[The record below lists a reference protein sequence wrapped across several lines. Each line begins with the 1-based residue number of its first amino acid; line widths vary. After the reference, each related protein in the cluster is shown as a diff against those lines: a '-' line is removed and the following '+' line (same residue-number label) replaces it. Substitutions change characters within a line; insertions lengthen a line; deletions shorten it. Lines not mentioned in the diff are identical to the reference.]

1 MEAEARA
8 FLLSLLA
15 AAGPAGFEGPAARV
29 WRAQAAAYGLAVSH
43 DIAGNSVA
51 RLAGRGPKVA
61 IDGHIDE
68 LGLMITHIDSDGFLW
83 FRPIGGWDEQVLPGQ
98 RVRVLTRAGEV
109 VGLIGRKPTHLMQ
122 GDERDKGVR
131 ARDLWIDI
139 GARDGAEA
147 RARVRVGDP
156 ALLDL
161 APVELPNNRLA
172 GRAID
177 DRVGAFVAL
186 QTLRQLQTQPPAA
199 DVYAIASAQEEI
211 GFKGAA
217 TGGFALAP
225 AVAIAVDVTFATDVP
240 SADRR
245 GEGEHALGS
254 GPALARGSAVNP
266 VVFERLV
273 AAAEAAGI
281 AYTIEATPRSTGTDA
296 DALAR
301 SGAGIACGVVSIP
314 SRYMHTPNETV
325 CLDDVDAAV
334 RLIAAFV
341 AAIEPDADF
350 RP

>member
-8 FLLSLLA
+8 FLGALLA
-15 AAGPAGFEGPAARV
+15 AVGPSGFEGPAARV
-29 WRAQAAAYGLAVSH
+29 WRDQALAYGLEVSH

-51 RLAGRGPKVA
+51 RRPGRGPKVA
-61 IDGHIDE
+61 VVGHIDE
-68 LGLMITHIDSDGFLW
+68 LGLMITHIDGDGFLW

-98 RVRVLTRAGEV
+98 RVRVLARGGEV
-109 VGLIGRKPTHLMQ
+109 IGLVGRKPTHLME
-122 GDERDKGVR
+122 GDEREKGAR

-147 RARVRVGDP
+147 KARARVGDP
-156 ALLDL
+156 VVLDL
-161 APVELPNNRLA
+161 PPVDLPNNRLA

-177 DRVGAFVAL
+177 DRAGAFVAL
-186 QTLRQLQTQPPAA
+186 QAVRLLQADPSPADA
-199 DVYAIASAQEEI
+199 YAVASVQEEI

-217 TGGFALAP
+217 TGGVALAP
-225 AVAIAVDVTFATDVP
+225 TVAIAVDVTFATDVP

-245 GEGEHALGS
+245 GEGEHPLGS

-273 AAAEAAGI
+273 AAAEAANI
-281 AYTIEATPRSTGTDA
+281 PYTIEATPRSTGTDA

-325 CLDDVDAAV
+325 CLDDLDAAA
-334 RLIAAFV
+334 RLIAAFIT
-341 AAIEPDADF
+341 AIEPEADF

>member
-1 MEAEARA
+1 M
-8 FLLSLLA
+8 
-15 AAGPAGFEGPAARV
+15 
-29 WRAQAAAYGLAVSH
+29 AV
-43 DIAGNSVA
+43 V
-51 RLAGRGPKVA
+51 
-61 IDGHIDE
+61 GHIDE
-68 LGLMITHIDSDGFLW
+68 LGLLVTHIDGDGFLW

-98 RVRVLTRAGEV
+98 RVRVLARDGV
-109 VGLIGRKPTHLMQ
+109 VAGLIGRKPTHLMQ
-122 GDERDKGVR
+122 GDEREKGAR

-147 RARVRVGDP
+147 KARVRVGDP
-156 ALLDL
+156 VVLDL

-172 GRAID
+172 GRAMD

-186 QTLRQLQTQPPAA
+186 ETLRALQADPPMA
-199 DVYAIASAQEEI
+199 DVYAMASVQEEI
-211 GFKGAA
+211 GFAGAY

-225 AVAIAVDVTFATDVP
+225 TVAIAVDVGFATDVP

-254 GPALARGSAVNP
+254 GPTLARGSSSSP
-266 VVFERLV
+266 VVFERLA

-281 AYTIEATPRSTGTDA
+281 AYTIEANPRGAGADS

-301 SGAGIACGVVSIP
+301 TGAGIACGLVSIP

-325 CLDDVDAAV
+325 CLDDVDAAI
-334 RLIAAFV
+334 RLIAAFIR
-341 AAIEPDADF
+341 AIEPDADF

>member
-8 FLLSLLA
+8 FLRSLLA

-29 WRAQAAAYGLAVSH
+29 WRAQAHAYGLEVSH
-43 DIAGNSVA
+43 DIAGNSIA

-61 IDGHIDE
+61 IVGHIDE
-68 LGLMITHIDSDGFLW
+68 LGLMITHIDGDGLLW

-98 RVRVLTRAGEV
+98 RVRILTRTGEII
-109 VGLIGRKPTHLMQ
+109 GLIGRKPTHLLQ
-122 GDERDKGVR
+122 GDERDKAAR

-147 RARVRVGDP
+147 RRRVRVGDP
-156 ALLDL
+156 AILDL

-186 QTLRQLQTQPPAA
+186 QTLRQLQVQPPAA
-199 DVYAIASAQEEI
+199 DVYAIASVQEEI
-211 GFKGAA
+211 SLQGAA

-266 VVFERLV
+266 VVFERLA
-273 AAAEAAGI
+273 AAAETAGI
-281 AYTIEATPRSTGTDA
+281 AYSIEATPRRTGTDA

-325 CLDDVDAAV
+325 CLDDVDAAI
-334 RLIAAFV
+334 RLIAAFI
-341 AAIEPDADF
+341 AALEPDADF